1 MIYLR
6 ECEEIIRMEGSRKT
20 KSLSIFQKVM
30 HEIQMLFL
38 NAFLELRIQY
48 FKKIKIKNL
57 NEKSQ

>member
-1 MIYLR
+1 
-6 ECEEIIRMEGSRKT
+6 MEGSRKT

-57 NEKSQ
+57 NKKSQ